1 MKYEWIE
8 IEAYS
13 NWKSLTKYVEKVLRF
28 FGDRY
33 VIDFA

>member
-1 MKYEWIE
+1 MNGLKQKPTQG
-8 IEAYS
+8 AK
-13 NWKSLTKYVEKVLRF
+13 NLTKYVEQVLKD